1 MKLEAISMERY
12 NGGVAA
18 KRRYGS
24 STLTD
29 FLVIDKDDP
38 SFRLDVKGVGGATPG
53 ERKTRAL
60 QIAAEK
66 IRGGA
71 APLAGGCVCRCGG
84 RR

>member
-29 FLVIDKDDP
+29 FLVIDKED
-38 SFRLDVKGVGGATPG
+38 SAVRITIKGVGGATPN
-53 ERKTRAL
+53 ERKARAL
-60 QIAAEK
+60 QIATEK
-66 IRGGA
+66 LRGA
-71 APLAGGCVCRCGG
+71 TLSGGWVCR
-84 RR
+84 RSNRL